1 MVDAL
6 KANAASTADNRKKR
20 TFKVSRFQLPLSDVV
35 EVSGIESEEGPDKE
49 VFDDVKQRSKN
60 KSDRKKTKGV
70 LKSSASKKA
79 DETKGKGKRKR
90 KISKMVPEIAAQG
103 PLHR

>member
-35 EVSGIESEEGPDKE
+35 EVSGAESEEGSARKVSYDL
-49 VFDDVKQRSKN
+49 KQH
-60 KSDRKKTKGV
+60 
-70 LKSSASKKA
+70 SKKKV
-79 DETKGKGKRKR
+79 DIKKPKVHLNYRQVRKLLVLRVKEKGREKFLK
-90 KISKMVPEIAAQG
+90 
-103 PLHR
+103 